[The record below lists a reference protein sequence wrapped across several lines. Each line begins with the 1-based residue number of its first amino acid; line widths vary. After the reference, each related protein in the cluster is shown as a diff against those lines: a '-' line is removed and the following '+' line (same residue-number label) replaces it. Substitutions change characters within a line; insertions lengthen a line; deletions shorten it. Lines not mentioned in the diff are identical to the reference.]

1 MTLEMVTTAVL
12 CYRGA
17 EAYSA
22 MPKGILARGNLPL
35 FDRHTQC
42 LVAHIGMTDVHAY
55 KLLWDNLSRSS
66 CMHQLDRVNSGGWQ
80 FRFRGC

>member
-1 MTLEMVTTAVL
+1 MSSLVFLSLALFLSLVSNYWEPGTARVTLEMVTTAVL

-22 MPKGILARGNLPL
+22 MPKGIFARGNLPL

-42 LVAHIGMTDVHAY
+42 LVAHIGMTDVYAY
-55 KLLWDNLSRSS
+55 KL
-66 CMHQLDRVNSGGWQ
+66 
-80 FRFRGC
+80 